1 MFANV
6 DTAIQLTELTKHYGR
21 TRALN
26 ELSLDVAT
34 GEVYGFLGPNGAGKS
49 TTIRIMLDLLRADS
63 GTAVLLG
70 LDSRREARGLHRRV
84 AYVPGD
90 VSLWPRLTGGQ
101 AIDVL
106 LALNG
111 GGDDRRRAD
120 LVERF
125 QLDPSVRGRAYSKG
139 NRQKVALI
147 AALASAAEL
156 LILDEPTSGLD
167 PLMESV
173 FQECV
178 REAKDDGRT
187 VFLSSHILAEAEAL
201 CDRVG
206 IIKDGSLVE
215 SGTLAQ
221 LRHLSMSAVE
231 ARTARPPRDGL
242 DRVPGV
248 RGLTV
253 TPDQDGYLITCHL
266 RPDATPDLLDALRDA
281 GVRTLVSRPPSLEEL
296 FLGFYADEND
306 AAAEHSG
313 SAR

>member
-1 MFANV
+1 M
-6 DTAIQLTELTKHYGR
+6 DTAIQVTELTKHFGR

-26 ELSLDVAT
+26 ELSLEVAA

-70 LDSRREARGLHRRV
+70 LDSRRDARELHRRV

-111 GGDDRRRAD
+111 GGDDKRRAE

-125 QLDPSVRGRAYSKG
+125 RLDPSVRGKAYSKG

-147 AALASAAEL
+147 AALASRPEL
-156 LILDEPTSGLD
+156 LIFDEPTSGLD
-167 PLMESV
+167 PLMASV

-178 REAKDDGRT
+178 REAKNEGTT

-206 IIKDGSLVE
+206 IIKDGALVE
-215 SGTLAQ
+215 SGTLSE
-221 LRHLSMSAVE
+221 LRHLSMSDVE
-231 ARTARPPRDGL
+231 AHTVRPPRDGL
-242 DRVPGV
+242 DRVAGV
-248 RGLTV
+248 RNLAVVPDDGGYQV
-253 TPDQDGYLITCHL
+253 TCRLH
-266 RPDATPDLLDALRDA
+266 PDATAELVAALNDA
-281 GVRTLVSRPPSLEEL
+281 GVRSLVSRPPSLEEL
-296 FLGFYADEND
+296 FLSVYAGEAD
-306 AAAEHSG
+306 AEEPAG
-313 SAR
+313 SPR